1 VIAPIN
7 PIGLGH
13 LVFFGVC
20 IPWAA
25 WRSKV
30 RLAASAMPSFR
41 AHALQTILNLMV
53 FGAFSLFVAYMEDIT
68 LLPPEMPPWRACVA
82 GAVILILMIAIM
94 RPRWRRAVEKRSRI
108 VQFFMPSNASERMRW
123 VAIALLAG
131 ITEEITWR
139 GVQFVLIFRLTH
151 NALLA
156 AILSAASFSISHVM
170 QGWRGVLAVVP
181 FALSF
186 QLLAWLAGSL
196 YVAMAVHFLYDLAAG
211 LSYGKFGREL
221 GYQPAPATPA

>member
-7 PIGLGH
+7 PLGLGH
-13 LVFFGVC
+13 LVFFGLF

-30 RLAASAMPSFR
+30 RFEASAMPSFR
-41 AHALQTILNLMV
+41 AHALQTILNLMA
-53 FGAFSLFVAYMEDIT
+53 FGAFSLFVAFMEGIT
-68 LLPPEMPPWRACVA
+68 LLPAAMPPWRAIGA
-82 GAVILILMIAIM
+82 GVVILILMVAIM
-94 RPRWRRAVEKRSRI
+94 RPRWRRAVEKRARI
-108 VQFFMPSNASERMRW
+108 VQFFMPKDGSERLRW
-123 VAIALLAG
+123 AAIALLAG

-139 GVQFVLIFRLTH
+139 GVQFALLFRLTH
-151 NALLA
+151 NPLLA
-156 AILSAASFSISHVM
+156 AILSAASFSISHVI
-170 QGWRGVLAVVP
+170 QGWRGALAVVP

-211 LSYGKFGREL
+211 LSYGRLGREL
-221 GYQPAPATPA
+221 GYEPATQA